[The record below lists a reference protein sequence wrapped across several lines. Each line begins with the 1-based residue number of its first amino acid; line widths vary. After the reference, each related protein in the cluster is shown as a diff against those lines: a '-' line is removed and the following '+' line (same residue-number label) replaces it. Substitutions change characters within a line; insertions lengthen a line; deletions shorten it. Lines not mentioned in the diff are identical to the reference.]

1 MSEEEIIRIVLAV
14 VSLLVGVLLFRYA
27 GHKKKI
33 KQEAYAKYGYYC
45 GLLWFIGAALL
56 AYIPSL
62 NIAIAMVIICIVVGS
77 GLLFYGK
84 LKQTK

>member
-1 MSEEEIIRIVLAV
+1 MSVEEIIRIVLAV
-14 VSLLVGVLLFRYA
+14 VSLLIGVLLFRYA
-27 GHKKKI
+27 GHKKEF
-33 KQEAYAKYGYYC
+33 KQEIYAKYGYYC

-62 NIAIAMVIICIVVGS
+62 TIAITMIISCIVVGS